1 MKFLVIAQDLRT
13 SGTSEGIVSRSFI
26 AKLRKSYPEAII
38 DVVYLKTYA
47 SEAHLHLLPVNSIEE
62 HIVNIKIPL
71 LTKWL
76 NKFYWRLFH
85 ESLQNKYIQKCYA
98 NYISKLDYT
107 AYDQV
112 FIRSAGLDYEIILAC
127 KDLPI
132 LKKAIINFHDPY
144 PLFWYPGGKQKLTT
158 LELFKIKEMYDVV
171 SQAKACISP
180 STLLSND
187 LAFLFGFRKKFYT
200 IPHQYSAQVFDFS
213 DNSHSLKKNK
223 KTLISYQGAL
233 MFGRNIDVVL
243 EAYFNLVKSNKVIQ
257 ENSEFVIRIHG
268 DGFVRLFEKYKDDE
282 NIKVLHCLN
291 FSNSSYEQV
300 NEASINIIL
309 ENGPFYSNT
318 LVGKA
323 PFLAAIGKPILVIAP
338 QLSEL
343 RQHVKDQQY
352 IASYDNPQEVQQKL
366 ENLIN
371 TSLVSTETVAPF
383 GDYFGDEN
391 FKIKLETIF
400 TNK

>member
-38 DVVYLKTYA
+38 DVVYIKTYA
-47 SEAHLHLLPVNSIEE
+47 SEAHVHLLPVNSIEE
-62 HIVNIKIPL
+62 HVLDIKIPL
-71 LTKWL
+71 ITKWL
-76 NKFYWRLFH
+76 NKFHWRLFH
-85 ESLQNKYIQKCYA
+85 ESLLNKYIQKCYT
-98 NYISKLDYT
+98 NHISKLDYT
-107 AYDQV
+107 LYDQV

-144 PLFWYPGGKQKLTT
+144 PLFWYPGGKQKLTS
-158 LELFKIKEMYDVV
+158 LELFKIKEMYEVV

-180 STLLSND
+180 SILLSND
-187 LAFLFGFRKKFYT
+187 LAFLFGYRKKFYT
-200 IPHQYSAQVFDFS
+200 IPHQYSKEVFELS
-213 DNSHSLKKNK
+213 DNSNVLKKNK
-223 KTLISYQGAL
+223 KILISYQGAL

-243 EAYFNLVKSNKVIQ
+243 EAYFNLVKSNKLIQ
-257 ENSEFVIRIHG
+257 ENTEFVIRIHG
-268 DGFVRLFEKYKDDE
+268 DGFVRLFEKYKDNE

-300 NEASINIIL
+300 HEASINIIL

-323 PFLAAIGKPILVIAP
+323 PFLASIGKPILVIAP
-338 QLSEL
+338 QQSEL
-343 RQHVKDQQY
+343 RQHVKEKQY

-366 ENLIN
+366 ESLIN

-383 GDYFGDEN
+383 GDYFSDEN
-391 FKIKLETIF
+391 FKIMLETIF